1 MDDYMLCT
9 EDRPLFV
16 QPIKNIYLWPNIL
29 QKAWLKITGFTEKI
43 IEKSSPEE
51 VFESFFFYPYKKFPL
66 EELT

>member
-29 QKAWLKITGFTEKI
+29 EKAWLKITGFTEKI

-51 VFESFFFYPYKKFPL
+51 VF
-66 EELT
+66 